1 MLMRVRLYGHLAGAF
16 GPEEMTLDVDT
27 VAQVFSALRYQL
39 DGFKE
44 YLMTHS
50 DPGYFVV
57 VDGKP
62 MRCEDLELM
71 VSAPGTVRIVPAV
84 RGAGDGK
91 NIGMTIAGVLL
102 AVVGAVFGQ
111 GWAVAIGFSLALGGI
126 GGLLTQ
132 GGTAAMLSPM
142 PQTET
147 EEKRK
152 RKYFSR
158 LSETV
163 EQGAPIPI
171 RYGRQVVE
179 GYPISVKQT
188 IVNSTV

>member
-1 MLMRVRLYGHLAGAF
+1 
-16 GPEEMTLDVDT
+16 
-27 VAQVFSALRYQL
+27 
-39 DGFKE
+39 
-44 YLMTHS
+44 
-50 DPGYFVV
+50 
-57 VDGKP
+57 
-62 MRCEDLELM
+62 
-71 VSAPGTVRIVPAV
+71 
-84 RGAGDGK
+84 
-91 NIGMTIAGVLL
+91 
-102 AVVGAVFGQ
+102 
-111 GWAVAIGFSLALGGI
+111 
-126 GGLLTQ
+126 
-132 GGTAAMLSPM
+132 MLSPM